1 MFKFFSIITSRG
13 KNYRSLQNSNWSP
26 DVGHADWT
34 RVLPPLYGYRKI
46 RVYAVQGAKPRSNG
60 ATSCIPINQQS
71 PYPLNYNDWRPAFG
85 GECRALIMGRVL
97 ELRTRHLWARCKSE
111 SSARN
116 RVSPKGEEMANAADH
131 HERRICQHYTRG
143 RNKNTR
149 IRIPSFRLTSD
160 LSLTSTAESGRI
172 HTVNLPMN

>member
-1 MFKFFSIITSRG
+1 MKDMASHMQVPHFIECHPFSTKQTRKFIFAGKFSLENKTLWEVFNKQCVIIVVVTVRVTKFKKISIITSRG

-71 PYPLNYNDWRPAFG
+71 PYPLNYNDWRPAFR

-97 ELRTRHLWARCKSE
+97 ELRTRHLWARCK
-111 SSARN
+111 
-116 RVSPKGEEMANAADH
+116 VS
-131 HERRICQHYTRG
+131 Q
-143 RNKNTR
+143 
-149 IRIPSFRLTSD
+149 
-160 LSLTSTAESGRI
+160 
-172 HTVNLPMN
+172 V